1 MTLVVRKSVWCVI
14 GGGGLLTM
22 AVLARELT
30 RWSLPFVSTRVI
42 MLVFILLCPV
52 LLGMV
57 IGVWGEARGE
67 LWGARGVSGTYLGVV
82 GWAWMQDGVFPV
94 GFQLPGVPVPI
105 FVTLINLVVF
115 LITWYFMQALGGS
128 GGRLGSSL
136 TGSSL
141 PASGNVRS
149 STASSSPAAG
159 GSDSA

>member
-1 MTLVVRKSVWCVI
+1 MTLVVRKSLWCVI
-14 GGGGLLTM
+14 GGGGLLAM

-141 PASGNVRS
+141 PASGDFRS
-149 STASSSPAAG
+149 STASSSQAAG